1 MRNFTFFILLVFVF
15 YAPAQKGVTTFGLQ
29 YNPIVPN
36 RLIGTY
42 IQDFDALPMESH
54 IQQKF
59 GNNLGGIVR
68 HGFTKNIS
76 IETGLNFTQRNFN
89 LFFELADSGFSEQND
104 VRIVSY
110 SLPVSGLVF
119 IRLTDQ
125 LWMNT
130 SAGVAMTL
138 FPSDVQVFTEVTGTN
153 HFFLM
158 EGLYRHKV
166 QGALL
171 TNLGFELRTKKFG
184 FFYLGGTYHLPFA
197 PICTFAMAYEFTGGD
212 YVAIDNVKGSF
223 VSVDIRYYFNEV
235 REKKVGEGED

>member
-1 MRNFTFFILLVFVF
+1 MSNFAFFILLTTGFSLL
-15 YAPAQKGVTTFGLQ
+15 AQKGVTTFGLQ
-29 YNPIVPN
+29 YNPVIPN

-42 IQDFDALPMESH
+42 VQNFDALPMESH

-59 GNNLGGIVR
+59 GNNFGGIVR

-89 LFFELADSGFSEQND
+89 LFYEISDSGVSEQND

-125 LWMNT
+125 LWINT

-138 FPSDVQVFTEVTGTN
+138 FPSDVQVFTESVGTN
-153 HFFLM
+153 NFFLM
-158 EGLYRHKV
+158 EGIYRSKV
-166 QGALL
+166 QAALL
-171 TNLGFELRTKKFG
+171 TNVGFELRTKKYG
-184 FFYLGGTYHLPFA
+184 FFYVGGTYHLPFA

-223 VSVDIRYYFNEV
+223 LSVDIRYYFNEV
-235 REKKVGEGED
+235 REKKVGEGEE